1 MQIAPALKKGS
12 DIIFKI
18 LKDYALKDGA
28 VLKVLELSESLHLN
42 CQTDVA
48 KYIFCLMCCF
58 SCSFDCFMYPL
69 LFWKFTYL
77 NTYAV
82 TTKTRMESI
91 TVIKNIGTW
100 WLICELLLIISVYS
114 CSECTCLLN
123 CPVSIYT
130 ASGRWHFYQ
139 LWVHLEKKD
148 FGWL

>member
-1 MQIAPALKKGS
+1 MQIASALRKVS
-12 DIIFKI
+12 DIIFKV

-28 VLKVLELSESLHLN
+28 ILKVLELSESLHLH

-48 KYIFCLMCCF
+48 KYTFCLMRCF

-114 CSECTCLLN
+114 CSEHICLLN
-123 CPVSIYT
+123 SPVSMDT
-130 ASGRWHFYQ
+130 ASGRWHVYQ

-148 FGWL
+148 SGCL